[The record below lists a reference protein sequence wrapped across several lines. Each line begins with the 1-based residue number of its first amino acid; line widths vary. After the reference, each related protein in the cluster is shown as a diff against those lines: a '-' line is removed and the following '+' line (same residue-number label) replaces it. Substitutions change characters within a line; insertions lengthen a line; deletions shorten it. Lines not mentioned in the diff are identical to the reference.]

1 MVWNVSLVRLSC
13 KNEDKEKNMTNKSQD
28 TTLKKLLKGKP
39 RMKKR
44 DPSRMV
50 RDVKGWSACYSQ

>member
-50 RDVKGWSACYSQ
+50 RDVKGWSA